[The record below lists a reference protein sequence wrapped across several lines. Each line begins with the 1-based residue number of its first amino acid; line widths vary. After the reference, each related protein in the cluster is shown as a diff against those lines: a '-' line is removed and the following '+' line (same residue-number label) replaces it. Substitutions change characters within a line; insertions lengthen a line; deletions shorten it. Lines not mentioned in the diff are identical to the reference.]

1 MKDTTIVQPLFQQQW
16 CSTIR
21 LKMENRRPSTKADIP
36 KSLLVRINGLRRLS
50 FVPWWL
56 AQRWRWVP
64 SCWWPVLRR
73 LWRCTSPT
81 MSTVWSLFRP
91 QPVPEVR
98 SRPVTSRWENLMD
111 WVVKTARGG
120 VRDPGKRGR
129 NGVIGS
135 SLKPAMCRTIDHPTI
150 AVGPTLIP
158 TKKNMLHCLNAVIP
172 RATMTA
178 TRTTTKMGCGMCRHP
193 SRMVPVACRASTLKR
208 SRQGL
213 VFVFKDA
220 FFLRFSI
227 PNTRRHTQNKYYK

>member
-1 MKDTTIVQPLFQQQW
+1 MQYNTIEDGESTPLHEGGYSKEPL
-16 CSTIR
+16 STNKRTSSIIVR
-21 LKMENRRPSTKADIP
+21 AMMVGTAMAMGALLLMAGPSKIMTMHQSNNVDGMVVV
-36 KSLLVRINGLRRLS
+36 SS
-50 FVPWWL
+50 T
-56 AQRWRWVP
+56 
-64 SCWWPVLRR
+64 
-73 LWRCTSPT
+73 TSP
-81 MSTVWSLFRP
+81 
-91 QPVPEVR
+91 R
-98 SRPVTSRWENLMD
+98 SEIEACYVAVGNLMD